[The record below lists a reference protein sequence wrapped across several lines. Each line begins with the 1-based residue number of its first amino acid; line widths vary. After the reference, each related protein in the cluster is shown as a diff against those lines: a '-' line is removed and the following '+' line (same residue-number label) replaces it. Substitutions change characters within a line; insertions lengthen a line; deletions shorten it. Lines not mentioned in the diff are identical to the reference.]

1 MTAIDRPI
9 QFASA
14 TAAQPADTISIEV
27 RFFTSLTKYTDSP
40 RFAERIDIPP
50 DTTVGDLV
58 ERYGLPISGISRI
71 LCNGRDM
78 NPGSYIGRAFD
89 LGASLSDG
97 DVIAF
102 TGPMPDIPGY
112 RSAVL

>member
-9 QFASA
+9 KSSSA
-14 TAAQPADTISIEV
+14 TATQPADAVSIEV

-40 RFAERIDIPP
+40 RFAERIDVAA

-78 NPGSYIGRAFD
+78 NPGSYTGRAFD

-102 TGPMPDIPGY
+102 TGPMPDILGY
-112 RSAVL
+112 RGAVL